1 MFKGSFNGSL
11 SKLKASDLGAI
22 VIKDLLKRSQ
32 VEGKDVEEVIMGQ
45 VG

>member
-1 MFKGSFNGSL
+1 MIKGSFNGSL
-11 SKLKASDLGAI
+11 SKLKASELGAI